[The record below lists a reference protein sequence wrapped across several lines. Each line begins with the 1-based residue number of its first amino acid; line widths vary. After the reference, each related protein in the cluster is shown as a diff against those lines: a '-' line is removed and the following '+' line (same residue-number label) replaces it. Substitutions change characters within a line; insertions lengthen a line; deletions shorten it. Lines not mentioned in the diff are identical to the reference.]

1 MATKLEL
8 ETENAELRTK
18 YDEMQAQLQLMMKKI
33 DSMSTSP
40 TSSASIV
47 DKTSLMTRKIN
58 VISLI
63 PNPATL
69 STEKGGGGKTF
80 HFPAYGS
87 KQKIRMDDLENIVI
101 LTKQI
106 AQETQLNLT
115 TGELPTSFFERG
127 EFYICDAEAV
137 EEVGLT
143 DCYET
148 ILDKSKIDKI
158 VNLADDIS
166 VSLFEGAN
174 SKIKENIVTLIIDK
188 IVGGTV
194 YDYNRLHQI
203 STIYGRDIN
212 EMAENVKKI
221 KE

>member
-18 YDEMQAQLQLMMKKI
+18 YDEMQVQLQLMMEKI
-33 DSMSTSP
+33 NSMSIAP
-40 TSSASIV
+40 TNPVI

-80 HFPAYGS
+80 LFPTYGS

-106 AQETQLNLT
+106 AQETQLNLSG
-115 TGELPTSFFERG
+115 GETPSSFFERG

-137 EEVGLT
+137 EELGLS
-143 DCYET
+143 DYYED
-148 ILDKSKIDKI
+148 ILDKTKIDEI
-158 VNLADDIS
+158 VNLTTDLSI
-166 VSLFEGAN
+166 SLFEGAN
-174 SKIKENIVTLIIDK
+174 TRIRENIVSLIIDK
-188 IVGGTV
+188 LVNGAI
-194 YDYNRLHQI
+194 YDYGKLHRI
-203 STIYGRDIN
+203 SEIYGRDIT